1 VHQSFNRRTGT
12 KVRNG
17 RVLRK
22 NNHVPTAALG
32 YVLHRESPGRGFRHV
47 VTKRDLQAFI
57 DIIPDWQK
65 LSARLERIVLATPE
79 EGYDGLYAFH
89 QRDETGTIFL
99 CAWPKDFWYEL
110 GPCYFDSHEEI
121 FKILGVSYDRSEK
134 GAFCRFTDAQ
144 ARAFMLLH
152 VFLHELA
159 HHYDEVNQK
168 HHGASKGKDWVRRFA
183 TGRFRHLYPEYVCV
197 FGDPAKSA

>member
-1 VHQSFNRRTGT
+1 
-12 KVRNG
+12 
-17 RVLRK
+17 VLRK

-32 YVLHRESPGRGFRHV
+32 YVLDRESPGRGFRHPV
-47 VTKRDLQAFI
+47 AKRDLQTFI

-79 EGYDGLYAFH
+79 EDCDGVYAFH
-89 QRDETGTIFL
+89 QREETGTIFL
-99 CAWPKDFWYEL
+99 CAWPEDFWYEI
-110 GPCYFDSHEEI
+110 GSSYFEAHQEI
-121 FKILGVSYDRSEK
+121 FKTLGVSYDRSEK

-144 ARAFMLLH
+144 ARAFTLLH

-159 HHYDEVNQK
+159 HHYDRVNQK
-168 HHGASKGKDWVRRFA
+168 HHGASKGEDFAERFA
-183 TGRFRHLYPEYVCV
+183 TSRFGQLYPDYVRV